1 MNKKFINIFKIL
13 LIICFYFSASNI
25 SLASNK
31 NYHTYMQVVDSSAA
45 YLWNNTDGSWDN
57 CSFYLFQ
64 YDSLGNRVQY
74 LRKYF
79 DKDKQ
84 QWFNKIQN
92 HISYDNCKNV
102 NNLFTQ
108 EWDTLNNKWINSSH
122 DTIYFDDSN
131 NEISEK
137 LFQWDTLNNTWINQ
151 NYKISSYNNNKLLSD
166 TVKNWDTVS
175 NKWINN
181 VYNNY
186 TYGTDSMNS
195 TSFLWDTTI
204 NDWTNNEKKIYT
216 YSDEGKETG
225 LTVQQWDTT
234 SNTWINNFRYSLSYN
249 EESKETEY
257 LFQINDT
264 SSQNWINCYRDTLS
278 YDETGNN
285 IIFLSQVWDE
295 GTETWTNKSKSTNSF
310 NKRNYIT
317 EKISYN
323 WDNTSEIWE
332 KYSKIEYF
340 QSEIECNL
348 IASITDS
355 TNISCYGNTNGTATV
370 NANGGIEPF
379 FYQWD
384 DNLGSTTSSVSNL
397 SANIYYHITVTD
409 SVLCQAIDSV
419 KLSQPDELI
428 IDSLNTTNISCYD
441 FNDGTASVTVIGG
454 TKPYIYL
461 WDDTD
466 TSSTSSVSN
475 LSANNYYHVSV
486 TDNNGCT
493 TVDSIILTEPQQV
506 VTSSISG
513 PNNVVEND
521 ISIYSVDKTLNSV
534 YNWSV
539 KDGDILSGQGTDSV
553 SVNWKIIGTQ
563 EIAVVETSE
572 YGCDG
577 DTVKLNINVGKSSI
591 PNFNNNNDVMIF
603 PNPFHNFT
611 TIYLPINKK
620 YYNIDVVDI
629 QGRIVKSFHNITQN
643 KVILNNKN
651 LLPGLYYIRVVSNN
665 KIYLKKILLE

>member
-1 MNKKFINIFKIL
+1 MNRKFINIFKIL

-31 NYHTYMQVVDSSAA
+31 DYHTYMQVVDSSVA
-45 YLWNNTDGSWDN
+45 YLWNSTDGIWNN
-57 CSFYLFQ
+57 CSFYFFK
-64 YDSLGNRVQY
+64 YDSSGNRTQY
-74 LRKYF
+74 LHKYF
-79 DKDKQ
+79 DKYKH
-84 QWFNKIQN
+84 QWFSKTQN
-92 HISYDNCKNV
+92 FISYDNYKNV

-137 LFQWDTLNNTWINQ
+137 LFKWDSSSNNWVNQ
-151 NYKISSYNNNKLLSD
+151 NYRISSFSNNKLLSD

-186 TYGTDSMNS
+186 TYETNLMYS

-204 NDWTNNEKKIYT
+204 NDWLHNEKKTYT
-216 YSDEGKETG
+216 YSDDGKETG

-234 SNTWINNFRYSLSYN
+234 SNTWINDFRYSLSYN
-249 EESKETEY
+249 EEGKETEY

-264 SSQNWINCYRDTLS
+264 SSQNWINCYRDTLI
-278 YDETGNN
+278 YDEIGNN
-285 IIFLSQVWDE
+285 TIFLSQVWDE
-295 GTETWTNKSKSTNSF
+295 ETEAWTNKSKSTNSF

-323 WDNTSEIWE
+323 WDNTSKIWE

-340 QSEIECNL
+340 QSEIECML

-355 TNISCYGNTNGTATV
+355 TNISCYDNTNGTATV
-370 NANGGIEPF
+370 AASGGIEPF

-397 SANIYYHITVTD
+397 SANIYYHVTVTD
-409 SVLCQAIDSV
+409 SVQCIATDSV
-419 KLSQPDELI
+419 KLSQPNELT
-428 IDSLNTTNISCYD
+428 IDSLNVTNVSCYG

-466 TSSTSSVSN
+466 TSSTSSISN
-475 LSANNYYHVSV
+475 LSANKYYHVSV
-486 TDNNGCT
+486 TDYNGCT

-506 VTSSISG
+506 ITSQISG
-513 PNNVVEND
+513 STTVLKND
-521 ISIYSVDKTLNSV
+521 ITIYYVDKTRNSV

-539 KDGDILSGQGTDSV
+539 KGGDILNGQGTDSI
-553 SVNWKIIGTQ
+553 SVNWKIAGTQ
-563 EIAVVETSE
+563 EITVVETSE
-572 YGCDG
+572 YGCNG
-577 DTVKLNINVGKSSI
+577 DTVKLNISVGKNGI
-591 PNFNNNNDVMIF
+591 PNFNNNNDVMVY

-611 TIYLPINKK
+611 TIYLPVNKE
-620 YYNIDVVDI
+620 YYKIDVVDI
-629 QGRIVKSFHNITQN
+629 QGRIVKSMLNITQN
-643 KVILNNKN
+643 KITLTSQN
-651 LLPGLYYIRVVSNN
+651 LLPGLYYIRIVSNN
-665 KIYLKKILLE
+665 KIYLKKVLLE